1 MKNSLAVFCGAVM
14 FCALAVSHAQ
24 TPGRQMG
31 DPGNKPQPGTMSAQQ
46 HTQQMMGSQMMNR
59 DQLRQ
64 MSTMMEQMNR
74 LMQDMN
80 RVSQQQQT
88 MDQTRQ
94 RDMAQVMDHMSDNL
108 RIMARDMRQ
117 DKLSDMDREQLQTR
131 MKEMTRLMD
140 QIQQPATP

>member
-94 RDMAQVMDHMSDNL
+94 RLLQAGKRKKVA
-108 RIMARDMRQ
+108 ITACMR
-117 DKLSDMDREQLQTR
+117 KLITILNAVP
-131 MKEMTRLMD
+131 KY
-140 QIQQPATP
+140 QQPWDYNPVCP